1 MMRSASEQAKR
12 KDRPHDADIYRESVR
27 RHTKLYDAPLTFVQ
41 VHGVAARGELDL
53 VQQLDAT
60 LLQLLQ
66 LDKIGPNDRPLQVV
80 INLDDVTVIDPAALL
95 FLCSRIHKLAGRPWV
110 WVTGTWPKAQSAL
123 QTLAD
128 ADFPSFLRKATP
140 LKITPPN
147 TLQLIDGSG
156 PGSRFVS
163 VGAAERI
170 ASFLAYLHPGL
181 VVKELDALG
190 AAVNECL
197 ENVRLHAYLTRSAR
211 KRGWYV
217 VGSFDANTS
226 TSTVA
231 ILDMGVGIAASV
243 APQFRFKGRLRRN
256 EDLLE
261 AATAGRATA
270 SGEKHRGQGFKFLR
284 EFVMEKDLR
293 RLHVLSSSAMITWGR
308 SGTGGILARRRTRH
322 FEGTIVCLQITNEPS
337 L

>member
-12 KDRPHDADIYRESVR
+12 KNRPFDAEIYRESVR
-27 RHTKLYDAPLTFVQ
+27 RQATLYNAALTFVE
-41 VHGVAARGELDL
+41 VRSVAASGDLDL
-53 VQQLDAT
+53 VRRLDAT
-60 LLQLLQ
+60 LLQLLR
-66 LDKIGPNDRPLQVV
+66 LDEIGPNDRPLQVSV
-80 INLDDVTVIDPAALL
+80 NLDAVTGIDPAALL
-95 FLCSRIHKLAGRPWV
+95 FLCSRIHRLAARSWV
-110 WVTGTWPKAQSAL
+110 WVTGTWPKAQEAL

-128 ADFPSFLRKATP
+128 ADFPSFLKRAKP
-140 LKITPPN
+140 LKIAAPN
-147 TLQLIDGSG
+147 TLQLIDGTG
-156 PGSRFVS
+156 PGSRLVS
-163 VGAAERI
+163 GNAAERI
-170 ASFLAYLHPGL
+170 MSFLAYLHPGL
-181 VVKELDALG
+181 SGQELDALG
-190 AAVNECL
+190 VAVNECL
-197 ENVRLHAYLTRSAR
+197 ENVRLHAYLTKGAR
-211 KRGWYV
+211 RQGWYV

-243 APQFRFKGRLRRN
+243 APQFRFKGKLRRD

-270 SGEKHRGQGFKFLR
+270 SGKKHRGQGFKFLR

-308 SGTGGILARRRTRH
+308 GGRDGILARRRTRH
-322 FEGTIVCLQITNEPS
+322 FDGTIVCLQISNEPS